1 MKQKHA
7 ELIHK
12 WADGAVIQ
20 YLSPNN
26 EWKDALNNNPTW
38 NANETYRVKPV
49 LATWQ
54 LNLIKAV
61 KEGKEVEWY
70 SVHQRKWMPA
80 EALYY
85 HVKNNTEKYA
95 WNGEDDY
102 RIVEPNVYMWAYFAN
117 GDWHLASK
125 LMTETQAKKELATK
139 PQVEKIRQIHTI

>member
-1 MKQKHA
+1 
-7 ELIHK
+7 
-12 WADGAVIQ
+12 
-20 YLSPNN
+20 
-26 EWKDALNNNPTW
+26 
-38 NANETYRVKPV
+38 
-49 LATWQ
+49 
-54 LNLIKAV
+54 
-61 KEGKEVEWY
+61 
-70 SVHQRKWMPA
+70 MPA

-139 PQVEKIRQIHTI
+139 PQVEKNPTNSYNLVPEKQISF